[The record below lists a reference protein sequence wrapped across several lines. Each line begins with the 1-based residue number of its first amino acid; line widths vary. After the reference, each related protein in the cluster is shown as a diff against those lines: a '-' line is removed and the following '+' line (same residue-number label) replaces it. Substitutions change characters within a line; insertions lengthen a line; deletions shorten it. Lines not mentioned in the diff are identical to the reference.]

1 MKLPPNVS
9 QEDFTAALA
18 QFAKVVG
25 QEWVFTSDED
35 LELYRDS
42 YSVNWGETD
51 ERTASAALAP
61 DTAEQVVE
69 LVKIANRYRIAIY
82 PISTGKNLG
91 YGGAAPALAGSV
103 VLDLKRM
110 NRIVEIDERNGY
122 VVVEPGVS
130 YFDLYQHIQDKGLK
144 LWIDCPSP
152 GWGSVLGNALDGGVG
167 VTLAPYRSHFDAQCG
182 IEVVL
187 PNGRM
192 MRTGMGAMPGAKTW
206 QQFKPGFGP
215 RIDGLFKQSNYGVV
229 TKMGFWLM
237 PPPENIATGIVTV
250 PNYRD
255 IIALVDTI
263 GRLEQ
268 SKIVQG
274 LWTLSSPTLGTR
286 GDAAHEAGPPK
297 PADPAIFAIL
307 SDPAGVDMAK
317 LESAASASGT
327 PFWSAEFNLYGP
339 KRLIEAQW
347 DCICEALGK
356 IPGARC
362 KLNPVRPLPLPAEE
376 LAGLFDTGPLGIP
389 SLRTFSLGP
398 MVSYDG
404 EDVVGHVFF
413 SPVIPRTGEAAIEA
427 MEVFAAITRK
437 YRLPGPPLQFP
448 SAIFERAFLFAV
460 GLPVTRSATVNAKIR
475 GIIRELV
482 EISTARGWGE
492 YRTAP
497 AFFDLIMGTYSYNDH
512 ALRDFL
518 ETIKDAVDPNG
529 IMSPGRYAIRSGH
542 SRGGSGHPAGTTD
555 QIQKASMQ

>member
-1 MKLPPNVS
+1 MKLPPNTS
-9 QEDFTAALA
+9 QADFTSALA
-18 QFAKVVG
+18 AFAKIVG
-25 QEWVFTSDED
+25 DQWVFTSDED

-42 YSVNWGETD
+42 YSILWGEAD
-51 ERTASAALAP
+51 ERTASAAVAP

-69 LVKIANRYRIAIY
+69 LVKVANRYRIPIY

-91 YGGAAPALAGSV
+91 YGGAAPAQAGSV

-110 NRIVEIDERNGY
+110 NRVIEIDERNGY

-130 YFDLYQHIQDKGLK
+130 YFDLYNHIQEKGLK

-167 VTLAPYRSHFDAQCG
+167 VTLAPYRNHFEAQCG

-187 PNGRM
+187 PNGKM
-192 MRTGMGAMPGAKTW
+192 MRTGMGALPGSRTW

-237 PPPENIATGIVTV
+237 PPPENHATGVVTV
-250 PNYRD
+250 PKFRD
-255 IIALVDTI
+255 LIPLIDII

-268 SKIVQG
+268 AKIVQG
-274 LWTLSSPTLGTR
+274 LWMLSSPTTGTR
-286 GDAAHEAGPPK
+286 GDAAHGGAPVV
-297 PADPAIFAIL
+297 DPRIMPIL
-307 SDPAGVDMAK
+307 GDPAGVSMEK
-317 LESAASASGT
+317 LDAAAQSAGL
-327 PFWSAEFNLYGP
+327 PFWACEFNLYGP
-339 KRLIEAQW
+339 AKLIKAQW
-347 DCICEALGK
+347 ECVADALGA
-356 IPGARC
+356 IPGAHF
-362 KLNPVRPLPLPAEE
+362 KLNEIRSLPLPAAD
-376 LAGLFDTGPLGIP
+376 LARMFDVGPLGIP

-398 MVSYDG
+398 MTSYEG

-427 MEVFAAITRK
+427 MDVFARIARK
-437 YRLPGPPLQFP
+437 YKLPYPPLQFP
-448 SAIFERAFLFAV
+448 SSIFERAFLFAV
-460 GLPVTRSATVNAKIR
+460 GLPVTRSAVANAR
-475 GIIRELV
+475 VREAFGELLSMAT
-482 EISTARGWGE
+482 ERGWGE

-497 AFFDLIMGTYSYNDH
+497 AFYEDVMGTYSYNDH

-529 IMSPGRYAIRSGH
+529 IMSPGRYAIRS
-542 SRGGSGHPAGTTD
+542 R
-555 QIQKASMQ
+555 KARP